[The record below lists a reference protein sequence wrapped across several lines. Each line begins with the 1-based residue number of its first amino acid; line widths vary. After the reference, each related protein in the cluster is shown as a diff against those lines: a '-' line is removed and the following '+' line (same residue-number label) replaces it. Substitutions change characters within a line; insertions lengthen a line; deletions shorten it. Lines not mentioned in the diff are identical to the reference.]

1 MPISARTRPT
11 DSRRPAASSPLRR
24 AAPLLLLLL
33 TATIA
38 GACARRQP
46 SVAATPATDTGG
58 CPLVPRRADLYAP
71 VYDSALAYAEICG
84 MMQRSAGAWNRG
96 DLDAFV
102 ADYLPGMRT
111 TYIGSQGITRGA
123 NAIRGAYAPRFAPGG
138 TRDSLSFQA
147 LEVDLLAPDV
157 ANAIAT
163 YVLMRGD
170 SVTAKGPTS
179 LVMRRVSGRWLIVHD
194 HSS

>member
-1 MPISARTRPT
+1 MPTTPRIRSTAGV
-11 DSRRPAASSPLRR
+11 RR
-24 AAPLLLLLL
+24 AAPLLLVLLA
-33 TATIA
+33 ATVA

-46 SVAATPATDTGG
+46 SVAATPTTADANA
-58 CPLVPRRADLYAP
+58 CPLVPRRADVYAP
-71 VYDSALAYAEICG
+71 VADSALAFAEICG
-84 MMQRSAGAWNRG
+84 MMQRSAVAWNRG

-111 TYIGSQGITRGA
+111 TYIGSRGITRGVD
-123 NAIRGAYAPRFAPGG
+123 AIRGAYAPRFAPGG
-138 TRDSLSFQA
+138 VRDSLSFRA

-170 SVTAKGPTS
+170 SVTAQGPTS